1 MKRFLA
7 VATLFAGVIAGLVYL
22 LSDDLAKA
30 NIFFEEKIRSSLFS
44 GLLTVGSFLLSL
56 KVFIVVK
63 FKETVF
69 DSLQYKEQ
77 LQELRKVNPDL
88 EHYRP
93 VRDLS
98 SVLFI
103 SIASA
108 IIGAA
113 CQLTI
118 GLLGNTMS
126 MLVSI
131 FMAAFAGA
139 MLMQTLVLIRSII
152 TSWLDYMEVKPKKIE
167 ESPK

>member
-1 MKRFLA
+1 MKRFLF
-7 VATLFAGVIAGLVYL
+7 VALLFAGTIAALVYM
-22 LSDDLAKA
+22 LSDDLTKS
-30 NIFFEEKIRSSLFS
+30 NTFFEEKIRSSLFS

-69 DSLQYKEQ
+69 DSSQYKEQ
-77 LQELRKVNPDL
+77 LIELRKVNPKL
-88 EHYRP
+88 AHYGP
-93 VRDLS
+93 VRELS

-118 GLLGNTMS
+118 GLLGNTTS

-139 MLMQTLVLIRSII
+139 MLMQTLVLIRSIL
-152 TSWLDYMEVKPKKIE
+152 TEWLDHMEIKPSE
-167 ESPK
+167 EDDAGK